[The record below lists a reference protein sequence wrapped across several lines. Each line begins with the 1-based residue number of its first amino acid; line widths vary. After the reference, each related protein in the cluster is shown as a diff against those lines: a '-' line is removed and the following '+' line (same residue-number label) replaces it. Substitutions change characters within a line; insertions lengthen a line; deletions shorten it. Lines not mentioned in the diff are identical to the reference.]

1 MLSDEEKRRLE
12 ADAAAQMRRYWGDI
26 RAGGL
31 AAAIDDIRA
40 RVVEEAWFGRPFY
53 NLSTAVADAMR
64 EHRVYGREAEAMERG
79 RELEA
84 TLDRDRLTSQERD
97 DALER

>member
-1 MLSDEEKRRLE
+1 MLSDEEKHRLE
-12 ADAAAQMRRYWGDI
+12 VDAAAQMRRYWGDI

-40 RVVEEAWFGRPFY
+40 RVIEEGWFGRPFY
-53 NLSTAVADAMR
+53 NLSTAVTDAMR
-64 EHRVYGREAEAMERG
+64 EHRVYGRESEALARG
-79 RELEA
+79 SELEA
-84 TLDRDRLTSQERD
+84 TPDRDRLAAQERD

>member
-12 ADAAAQMRRYWGDI
+12 ADAAAQMRHYWGDI

-31 AAAIDDIRA
+31 AGAIDDIRA

-64 EHRVYGREAEAMERG
+64 EHRIYARESEGMERG
-79 RELEA
+79 RELE
-84 TLDRDRLTSQERD
+84 TTPDRARLASQERD

>member
-12 ADAAAQMRRYWGDI
+12 VDAAAQMRRYWGDI

-40 RVVEEAWFGRPFY
+40 RVIEEGWFGRPFY
-53 NLSTAVADAMR
+53 NLSTAVTDAMR
-64 EHRVYGREAEAMERG
+64 EHRVYGRETGALDRQ
-79 RELEA
+79 RELEVERQPDKSA
-84 TLDRDRLTSQERD
+84 EQER
-97 DALER
+97 